1 MRNIIYILIILLI
14 SACKNTSNVLY
25 DKSFDEAR
33 DIAENRGV
41 SYCIILLDSVRYNLQ
56 QSTNN
61 FQKIKANSNVVAY
74 VNIDEDDNRWV
85 EKLFHP
91 TILPF
96 SCIFFNDKLIDLIP
110 GDTDESIAYINL
122 SMKNKRM
129 IPNYHFNQLYDK
141 DKAMFIKQC
150 NQMLIL
156 RDGVNRGKNML
167 SYIDDTMTCLKHPYM
182 IYLKLKNQELM
193 NDVENAK
200 ETARLLLFLS
210 SPDDVVLYNEEMFY
224 ANHFI
229 NSAYNEITAPHLAL
243 SPGVVEFNC
252 KVGETKT
259 ILLQAKNS
267 GSYPLKI
274 YDVSL
279 VSNKI

>member
-1 MRNIIYILIILLI
+1 
-14 SACKNTSNVLY
+14 
-25 DKSFDEAR
+25 
-33 DIAENRGV
+33 
-41 SYCIILLDSVRYNLQ
+41 
-56 QSTNN
+56 
-61 FQKIKANSNVVAY
+61 
-74 VNIDEDDNRWV
+74 
-85 EKLFHP
+85 
-91 TILPF
+91 
-96 SCIFFNDKLIDLIP
+96 
-110 GDTDESIAYINL
+110 
-122 SMKNKRM
+122 
-129 IPNYHFNQLYDK
+129 
-141 DKAMFIKQC
+141 
-150 NQMLIL
+150 MLIL

-274 YDVSL
+274 YDVLTSCGCISKL
-279 VSNKI
+279 ENYTQIEIYPQTTNTFAFRFHSNKVGLIENDIYIISNEYKKPITHIVVKANIEK